1 MTDALNFKYLKN
13 KSTFAQHVV
22 NEGHSFGPMNEIMNI
37 VHYEKKGK
45 MLDNFEKYYIYKEAK
60 SDNQLNDRL
69 AIQNN
74 PIFETIIRHP
84 PPARTA
90 RI

>member
-1 MTDALNFKYLKN
+1 
-13 KSTFAQHVV
+13 
-22 NEGHSFGPMNEIMNI
+22 
-37 VHYEKKGK
+37 
-45 MLDNFEKYYIYKEAK
+45 MLDTFEKYYVYKEAK
-60 SDNQLNDRL
+60 NDNQLNDRL

>member
-1 MTDALNFKYLKN
+1 MR
-13 KSTFAQHVV
+13 
-22 NEGHSFGPMNEIMNI
+22 
-37 VHYEKKGK
+37 KKEK
-45 MLDNFEKYYIYKEAK
+45 MLDTFKKYYIYKKAK

-84 PPARTA
+84 PPASTT